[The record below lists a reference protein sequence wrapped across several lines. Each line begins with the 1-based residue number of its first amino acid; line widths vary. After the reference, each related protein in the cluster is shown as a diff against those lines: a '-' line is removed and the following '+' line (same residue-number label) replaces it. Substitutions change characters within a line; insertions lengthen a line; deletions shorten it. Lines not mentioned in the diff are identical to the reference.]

1 MKIVIAGGAG
11 FIGSHLAEYWNNK
24 NAEVHVIDNLKTGLE
39 ENISHLKNV
48 RFHKIS
54 IEDKKKMEKIIYGSD
69 FVFNMAAMVSVP
81 ESIEKPEECINV
93 NLNGYLNLLEASK
106 KNKIKKIVLSS
117 SAAVYGDN
125 PLLPKKTEMK
135 PEPKSPYG
143 ITKLDGELYSKM
155 YEEQCGLKYIC
166 LRYFNVFGPRQSTEN
181 AYAAAVPIFIKRAI
195 NNENII
201 VHGDGNQTRDFIY
214 IDDVVK
220 ANVLAVEKEN
230 ISGVFNVACGSSISI
245 LELAKTIIELINSRS
260 KIVFEKERQGDIK
273 HSLASIDETKEKLG
287 FEPKVNLKEGLL
299 KTIEY
304 FTLQEKRK

>member
-11 FIGSHLAEYWNNK
+11 FIGSHLAEFWNNK
-24 NAEVHVIDNLKTGLE
+24 NADVHVIDNLKTGLE

-48 RFHKIS
+48 RFHRIS
-54 IEDKKKMEKIIYGSD
+54 IENKNEIEKIISGSS
-69 FVFNMAAMVSVP
+69 FVYNMAAMVSVP

-106 KNKIKKIVLSS
+106 KSKAKKIILSS
-117 SAAVYGDN
+117 SAAVYGDD
-125 PLLPKKTEMK
+125 PILPKKTEMK

-155 YEEQCGLKYIC
+155 YEEQYGLKYAC

-195 NNENII
+195 KNEDI
-201 VHGDGNQTRDFIY
+201 VIHGDGKQTRDFIY

-220 ANVLAVEKEN
+220 ANVLAIEKEN
-230 ISGVFNVACGSSISI
+230 VSGVFNVACGSSISI
-245 LELAKTIIELINSRS
+245 HELAKLIIELTKSKS

-287 FEPKVNLKEGLL
+287 FEPEVNLKEGLL